1 MISLKV
7 FKDYPHIK
15 EYLEYMQD
23 VNSESIEKIKHRDCW
38 IYFKN
43 GDMTACVPSNWH
55 YKGMGLQVT
64 SIEYFYPVDE
74 EMHKYLCTRL
84 RLPFEAHRT
93 FTW

>member
-7 FKDYPHIK
+7 FKDNRHIK
-15 EYLEYMQD
+15 KYLEYMQS
-23 VNSESIEKIKHRDCW
+23 NHPESIEKINQRCCW

-43 GDMTACVPSNWH
+43 GDMSVCIHRAWP
-55 YKGMGLQVT
+55 YKGTGMSFS

-74 EMHKYLCTRL
+74 EMQKYLYSRL
-84 RLPFEAHRT
+84 RLPLEANRS